1 MNAHAREA
9 LAPLYPAP
17 IEYQASIVL
26 QHALADNEAE
36 FVRRRAELVREATD
50 AADAIHADYMAL
62 TSDEFVAKYGARA

>member
-1 MNAHAREA
+1 MNATSKSV

-17 IEYQASIVL
+17 IEFQASVVL

-50 AADAIHADYMAL
+50 RADAIHADYMAL
-62 TSDEFVAKYGARA
+62 SGDEFVAKYGARA